1 MTDESN
7 MVGGKRRGRRQR
19 KLMGSHQKCWLWGR
33 NVVLETLRSGDWKPL
48 ELLVGD
54 RLDPD
59 VLADVQQLAR
69 AASIPVHEAEAADLH
84 ARCGTSEHQGLLAR
98 MPAFPYRSFD
108 SLLEQ
113 DLSTCRLAVLDGVQD
128 PFNFGAI
135 IRSADVL
142 AMDGI
147 LVGTR
152 RQCDVTAQVVRSSAG
167 GVCHLPLYRADDLP
181 AAVAALQQRG
191 VVAAGASE
199 AAVVDAEQFNFS
211 RPIAVS
217 IGNEGVGISRALQ
230 EQCDALVGIPQQGH
244 VGSLNAAVAASLLFY
259 EVGRQRRQAG
269 RDGAE

>member
-1 MTDESN
+1 
-7 MVGGKRRGRRQR
+7 
-19 KLMGSHQKCWLWGR
+19 MGSHQKCWLWGR

-48 ELLVGD
+48 ELLVAD

-59 VLADVQQLAR
+59 VSDEVRRLADEAE
-69 AASIPVHEAEAADLH
+69 IPVDQADAADLH

-98 MPAFPYRSFD
+98 MPAFPWRSLE
-108 SLLEQ
+108 SLLEG
-113 DLSTCRLAVLDGVQD
+113 DLSACRLAVLDGVQD

-135 IRSADVL
+135 VRSADVL

-152 RQCDVTAQVVRSSAG
+152 RQCDITAQVVRSSAG
-167 GVCHLPLYRADDLP
+167 AVSHLPLYRAEDLP
-181 AAVAALQQRG
+181 AAVAALRQQD
-191 VVAAGASE
+191 VVVAGASE
-199 AAVVDAEQFNFS
+199 AATVDAEQFDFS
-211 RPIAVS
+211 GPVAVV
-217 IGNEGVGISRALQ
+217 IGNEGMGISDALK

-259 EVGRQRRQAG
+259 EVGRQRRQAA